1 MREKE
6 KRRMRGWGNMGREE
20 ETENARDGEET
31 EDPQESWIEK
41 EKDGGV
47 REGDEGRGNGPT
59 EEEDEVGRGE
69 GRRRRGMSLTR
80 NRKWRAGG
88 RVGGGE
94 RGTEGEERR
103 EGGVMRRRR
112 GGRRGRMG
120 RQGGG
125 GRSGGR
131 RSADEG
137 WGAGGLSTWPQ
148 DDDRRA
154 KGLGRY

>member
-1 MREKE
+1 MGVCGKETREE
-6 KRRMRGWGNMGREE
+6 ATDRRRRRMKW
-20 ETENARDGEET
+20 
-31 EDPQESWIEK
+31 
-41 EKDGGV
+41 GGV
-47 REGDEGRGNGPT
+47 RGDEGG
-59 EEEDEVGRGE
+59 
-69 GRRRRGMSLTR
+69 GMSLTR

-88 RVGGGE
+88 REGGGE
-94 RGTEGEERR
+94 GGTEGEERR

-120 RQGGG
+120 RQGRG

-131 RSADEG
+131 RSAEEG
-137 WGAGGLSTWPQ
+137 LGAGGLSTWPQ